1 MNKNLQ
7 SKIIETLGNG
17 QVAFFKS
24 DTIYGLHAKADNQKA
39 VEKINQLKGRDI
51 NKPFII
57 LIGNIGQLEIF
68 GVSINKNTRKLI
80 KKHWPE
86 KLTLVLK
93 ANLTETLKY
102 LGRGGETLAFRMPK
116 DKDMQNIIKSTGP
129 IISTSANPSGE
140 EPASTVEEAKK
151 YFGDGVDLYIDSG
164 NVETGP
170 STVIDATGEDIRIL
184 REGEVKLSPM
194 PANSYNSAM
203 GNKINYAVATL
214 IFLAIATGV
223 WLNIKEQKSI
233 DHSKLPE
240 KVEQSNG
247 FQRWITNL
255 KNKDMV
261 IEADEF
267 TLKEE
272 NEIYN
277 TKWMKVYSI
286 EEEGMREKYNGTI
299 ESLRGVKKVVFSPS
313 ERELI
318 DYRPEYRDGYAPNEV
333 HFYGLKEDKIIDA
346 RILDC
351 SAHANC
357 YFDRAYFLDNDVF
370 VISEF
375 SRTIDKKDE
384 VSAVCSVEETCE
396 YSVKVHVIDLINN
409 KRLVYES
416 RPFQAV
422 MTELLPEL

>member
-1 MNKNLQ
+1 MNKE
-7 SKIIETLGNG
+7 SVKEIINVLKSGG
-17 QVAFFKS
+17 VAFFKS
-24 DTIYGLHAKADNQKA
+24 DTMYGLHAKEDVRAA
-39 VEKINQLKGRDI
+39 VEKIKRLKGRDAQ
-51 NKPFII
+51 KPFII
-57 LIGNIGQLEIF
+57 LIEDTAQLQKF
-68 GVSINKNTRKLI
+68 GVLINKNAQKLI
-80 KKHWPE
+80 KRYWPG
-86 KLTLVLK
+86 KLTLVLS
-93 ANLTETLKY
+93 NSET
-102 LGRGGETLAFRMPK
+102 TVAFRMPK
-116 DKDMQNIIKSTGP
+116 DKNIQKILKEVGP
-129 IISTSANPSGE
+129 VVSTSANPSGE
-140 EPASTVEEAKK
+140 KPASNVEEAKK
-151 YFGDGVDLYIDSG
+151 YFGDTVNLYVDSG
-164 NVETGP
+164 NVGTEP
-170 STVIDATGEDIRIL
+170 STIVDATGVEIKVL
-184 REGEVKLSPM
+184 REGKLKLSPKDT
-194 PANSYNSAM
+194 NSYNSGM
-203 GNKINYAVATL
+203 GKTINYMVATA
-214 IFLAIATGV
+214 IFIAIATGV
-223 WLNIKEQKSI
+223 WLNVKEQKSI
-233 DHSKLPE
+233 DHSKLPD
-240 KVEQSNG
+240 KVEQSIG

-286 EEEGMREKYNGTI
+286 EDEGMREKYNKTV

-313 ERELI
+313 DRELI
-318 DYRPEYRDGYAPNEV
+318 DYRPEYRDGYAPNEA

-384 VSAVCSVEETCE
+384 VSATCSLQETCE
-396 YSVKVHVIDLINN
+396 YSAKVHVIDLINN

-416 RPFQAV
+416 RPFQAI
-422 MTELLPEL
+422 MAELIPEL

>member
-1 MNKNLQ
+1 LPLGMNKESIQ
-7 SKIIETLGNG
+7 EIINVLNSGG
-17 QVAFFKS
+17 VAFFKS
-24 DTIYGLHAKADNQKA
+24 DTMYGLHAKEENNAA
-39 VEKINQLKGRDI
+39 VEKIRQLKGRDAQ
-51 NKPFII
+51 KPFII
-57 LIGNIGQLEIF
+57 LIGDTAQLQKS
-68 GVSINKNTRKLI
+68 GVLINKGAQKLI
-80 KKHWPE
+80 NKYWPG
-86 KLTLVLK
+86 KLTLVLS
-93 ANLTETLKY
+93 NNENTI
-102 LGRGGETLAFRMPK
+102 AFRMPK
-116 DKDMQNIIKSTGP
+116 DKDLQQILKEVGP
-129 IISTSANPSGE
+129 VVSTSANPSGE
-140 EPASTVEEAKK
+140 KAAVSVDEAKK
-151 YFGDGVDLYIDSG
+151 YFGDGVDLYVDSG
-164 NVETGP
+164 NVESGP
-170 STVIDATGEDIRIL
+170 STLVDATGEEIKIL
-184 REGEVKLSPM
+184 REGEVKLSPK
-194 PANSYNSAM
+194 ATNSYNSGM
-203 GNKINYAVATL
+203 GKIINYVAATA
-214 IFLAIATGV
+214 IFVAIATGV
-223 WLNIKEQKSI
+223 WLNVAEQKSV
-233 DHSKLPE
+233 DHSKLPD
-240 KVEQSNG
+240 KVEQSIG

-286 EEEGMREKYNGTI
+286 EEEGMREKYDGTI
-299 ESLRGVKKVVFSPS
+299 ESLQNVKKVVFSPS

-318 DYRPEYRDGYAPNEV
+318 DYRPEYRDGYAPNEA

-384 VSAVCSVEETCE
+384 VSATCSLQETCE

-416 RPFQAV
+416 KPFQAV
-422 MTELLPEL
+422 MAELLPEL

>member
-1 MNKNLQ
+1 MHSDMNK
-7 SKIIETLGNG
+7 
-17 QVAFFKS
+17 
-24 DTIYGLHAKADNQKA
+24 
-39 VEKINQLKGRDI
+39 
-51 NKPFII
+51 
-57 LIGNIGQLEIF
+57 
-68 GVSINKNTRKLI
+68 
-80 KKHWPE
+80 
-86 KLTLVLK
+86 
-93 ANLTETLKY
+93 
-102 LGRGGETLAFRMPK
+102 
-116 DKDMQNIIKSTGP
+116 KSTQEIINVLNNGGKDLQKIPKEVGP
-129 IISTSANPSGE
+129 VISTSANPSGE
-140 EPASTVEEAKK
+140 KPASSVEEAKK
-151 YFGDGVDLYIDSG
+151 RDSIDLYADSR
-164 NVETGP
+164 NAETAP
-170 STVIDATGEDIRIL
+170 STIVDTTGEEIKVP
-184 REGEVKLSPM
+184 REGEVKLSSKDT
-194 PANSYNSAM
+194 NSYNSGM
-203 GNKINYAVATL
+203 GKTINYVVAVA
-214 IFLAIATGV
+214 IFMAVAAGV
-223 WLNIKEQKSI
+223 WLNVKEQKNI
-233 DHSKLPE
+233 DHSKLPD
-240 KVEQSNG
+240 KVEQSIG

-255 KNKDMV
+255 KNKDMI

-286 EEEGMREKYNGTI
+286 EEEGMREKYESTI
-299 ESLRGVKKVVFSPS
+299 ESLREVKKVVFSPS

-318 DYRPEYRDGYAPNEV
+318 DYRPEYRDGYAPNEA

-384 VSAVCSVEETCE
+384 VSAACSLQETCE

-416 RPFQAV
+416 RPFQAI
-422 MTELLPEL
+422 MAELMPEL